1 MGNFYYS
8 GMATQVFL
16 KGSEVLYQKNQEWS
30 LYINFFTGPCGRAW
44 TNIYI
49 SVLWRLNM
57 KWLHESSAV
66 YQIYFDHRVC
76 REGTRENLKLHIYHI
91 SFRWCE
97 WLVVKLFPWRRF
109 SHYSEKWSTLKYI
122 FGWRYRSIS
131 TIALSLNCK

>member
-1 MGNFYYS
+1 MS
-8 GMATQVFL
+8 LLLIVSRSLIVLVFL
-16 KGSEVLYQKNQEWS
+16 LLTQNNEMPFGKDYVRW
-30 LYINFFTGPCGRAW
+30 ID
-44 TNIYI
+44 IYI
-49 SVLWRLNM
+49 SMLWRLNM

-66 YQIYFDHRVC
+66 YQIYFDDRIC
-76 REGTRENLKLHIYHI
+76 REGTRENLKLHTYHI